1 MKLSTRS
8 RYGVRLMAFLAL
20 RYGHGPVLLR
30 EVAEREAIS
39 EKYLGQ
45 IVIPLRSASLLRS
58 VRGARGGYELAREP
72 REISVKEIVAV
83 LEGGLDI
90 ADSEKE
96 QENGSTLSALII
108 RRVWDGLSDEIS
120 RLLSEITLDEIVH
133 WVREGGESPAM
144 YNI

>member
-1 MKLSTRS
+1 
-8 RYGVRLMAFLAL
+8 MAVLAL

-30 EVAEREAIS
+30 EVAEQEAIS

-45 IVIPLRSASLLRS
+45 IVIPLRSAALLRS

-72 REISVKEIVAV
+72 REITVREIVEV

-90 ADSEKE
+90 ADGEKE
-96 QENGSTLSALII
+96 HESVRTLSALVIH
-108 RRVWDGLSDEIS
+108 RVWEELTEEIARSLSAVS
-120 RLLSEITLDEIVH
+120 LDDIAH
-133 WVREGGESPAM
+133 RVREGGESPVM

>member
-1 MKLSTRS
+1 
-8 RYGVRLMAFLAL
+8 MAFLAL

>member
-1 MKLSTRS
+1 
-8 RYGVRLMAFLAL
+8 MAFLAL

-108 RRVWDGLSDEIS
+108 RRVWDDLSDEIS